1 MFRNYLLP
9 FVLLIVCVSARAQHT
24 GTVTDSAALFR
35 EKALACS
42 RAGKPDS
49 GIYYS
54 MKVLPIFEQRHDLR
68 QLCETEWILAGTY
81 NMLKQHERSSVY
93 CERGIEHARACGDS
107 LHLALLLLTKSA
119 NLTHP
124 NQGFAPKEVLQLN
137 KDAFRI
143 FQLLKDTVRMAHALS
158 NIGVYFAE
166 AKDEK
171 NFDSAIFYYNQSNE
185 INLQYGRFQNAGVV
199 YDNIARLLILQKRY
213 REAIPYE
220 MKAMDISGRTRD
232 FEMLKKNYRKLITIY
247 DYLNQTDSTEYYVGK
262 YAAAVDSFFSGR
274 LTNALSDAEAK
285 YETQKKQNRIDAL
298 TKDNLIQLL
307 KIRNQD
313 LAIDTKEF
321 LIRDQQLMLLN
332 DSLRFTNQTEHLQIQ
347 EQTNKLQQ
355 EQLRRL
361 KQEAMIRDL
370 ELNNRKLEVNRK
382 NLVIGLMA
390 VSLLALGGTAY
401 LYYHWLR
408 RRKETQLQDAI
419 AAEQKRATSALFEG
433 EQKERIRI
441 ARDLHDSIGQLLSA
455 VKMHLSAVP
464 SDHEHYRASLL
475 LLDKIISEVRSIS
488 HNLIPEELSFGLI
501 KAVEELCSQLEE
513 AGQLSVVFS
522 YCHGQLKMDEHK
534 HAALSLY
541 RIIQEVTGNMIRH
554 AAASELKLSIT
565 ETADE
570 TTVIIRDN
578 GKGFDI
584 ASLQHTSGIG
594 WKNIRARV
602 SLLNGNSTLQSGQ
615 GGTLVT
621 INIPHE

>member
-1 MFRNYLLP
+1 MFRNYLLL
-9 FVLLIVCVSARAQHT
+9 FVLFIISVSARAQHAA
-24 GTVTDSAALFR
+24 TVTDSAALFR

-54 MKVLPIFEQRHDLR
+54 MKVLPIFEQRQDLR

-81 NMLKQHERSSVY
+81 NMLKQYERSSVY
-93 CERGIEHARACGDS
+93 CERGIEHAGACGDS

-124 NQGFAPKEVLQLN
+124 NQGHAPKEVLQLN

-247 DYLNQTDSTEYYVGK
+247 DYLDQTDSTEYYVGK

-274 LTNALSDAEAK
+274 LTSALSDAEAK

-313 LAIDTKEF
+313 LEIDTKEY

-332 DSLRFTNQTEHLQIQ
+332 DSLQLANQTEYLQIQ
-347 EQTNKLQQ
+347 EQTNTLQQ

-370 ELNNRKLEVNRK
+370 ELSNRKLEVNRK
-382 NLVIGLMA
+382 NLVIGLM
-390 VSLLALGGTAY
+390 SLSLFALGATAY
-401 LYYHWLR
+401 LYYRWLR

-455 VKMHLSAVP
+455 VKMQLSAIP
-464 SDHEHYRASLL
+464 SGKEHYRTSLL
-475 LLDKIISEVRSIS
+475 LLDKTISEVRSIS

-501 KAVEELCSQLEE
+501 KAVQELCSQLEE

-522 YCHGQLKMDEHK
+522 YSHGQLKMDGHK

-570 TTVIIRDN
+570 TTVIISDN

-602 SLLNGNSTLQSGQ
+602 SLLNGNFTLQSGPA
-615 GGTLVT
+615 GTLVN
-621 INIPHE
+621 IHIPHE